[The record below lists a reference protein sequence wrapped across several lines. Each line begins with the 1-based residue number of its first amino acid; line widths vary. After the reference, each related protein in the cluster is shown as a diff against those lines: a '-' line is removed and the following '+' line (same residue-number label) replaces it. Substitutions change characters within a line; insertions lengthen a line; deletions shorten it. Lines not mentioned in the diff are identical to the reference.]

1 MLRNKLESSGLDP
14 ADGRRLGLT
23 TVNATA
29 VVELGLWKNFPK
41 SPALKIPYIDPW
53 GNVIDFARY
62 RAFREPVPKPKRWPK
77 YVQPFGSSVNAYFP
91 ALRSDWKKILQDP
104 THRLIITEGELKAAK
119 ACKEGFATLG
129 LGGVWNFRQQKV
141 FLDSLARI
149 KWEGRSVYLAY
160 DSDLA
165 TNENVERA
173 RQELANTLIS
183 HGAEVFRVDLP
194 SLTGK
199 KTGLDDFLI
208 ARGAPAFAAL
218 IEAAPPMTV
227 DWKLFYQWGE
237 TGPLLTASNVLVAL
251 RNAPEL
257 QQSVAFDEMQAGA
270 VMARTTPGDNAN
282 CFPHPASDIDV
293 ARIQVW
299 LQRDGGLT
307 KIGLEAVRTAVD
319 IYAHENS
326 FHPVRDWLAELRWD
340 GAKRLDAWLT
350 TVFGVEATS
359 YSARIGR
366 MFLIAMVAR
375 VMEPGC
381 KMDYMLVIDSA
392 QGIKKSSVFEILAG
406 EWFSDAIP
414 KLGSDEIRASMHI
427 RGKWLIEDAELAS
440 RGRSSIE
447 EVKQFISRRVERYT
461 PKHGRKEVHE
471 PRQCVFAGTTNE
483 LTYLKDE
490 TGNRRFWPVSANI
503 DEARD
508 TWLVANRDQ
517 LFAEALVAYRAKEP
531 WWPDRKF
538 EEKYIVPEQDAR
550 FSGDEWDSTIAKFL
564 DLALKH
570 PHHKIT
576 TVDALE
582 GGLGIAVK
590 DIRPGQTVKVG
601 NVIRRLGWISKCSH
615 GKRWYEPGPKVRK
628 K

>member
-1 MLRNKLESSGLDP
+1 
-14 ADGRRLGLT
+14 
-23 TVNATA
+23 
-29 VVELGLWKNFPK
+29 
-41 SPALKIPYIDPW
+41 
-53 GNVIDFARY
+53 
-62 RAFREPVPKPKRWPK
+62 
-77 YVQPFGSSVNAYFP
+77 
-91 ALRSDWKKILQDP
+91 
-104 THRLIITEGELKAAK
+104 
-119 ACKEGFATLG
+119 
-129 LGGVWNFRQQKV
+129 
-141 FLDSLARI
+141 
-149 KWEGRSVYLAY
+149 
-160 DSDLA
+160 
-165 TNENVERA
+165 
-173 RQELANTLIS
+173 
-183 HGAEVFRVDLP
+183 
-194 SLTGK
+194 
-199 KTGLDDFLI
+199 
-208 ARGAPAFAAL
+208 
-218 IEAAPPMTV
+218 MT
-227 DWKLFYQWGE
+227 
-237 TGPLLTASNVLVAL
+237 
-251 RNAPEL
+251 
-257 QQSVAFDEMQAGA
+257 
-270 VMARTTPGDNAN
+270 RTTPGDNAN
-282 CFPHPASDIDV
+282 YFPHPTSDIDV
-293 ARIQVW
+293 TRIQVW

-307 KIGLEAVRTAVD
+307 RIGLEAVRTAVD

-340 GAKRLDAWLT
+340 GTKRLDAWLT

-359 YSARIGR
+359 YSTRIGR

-461 PKHGRKEVHE
+461 PKHGRKEVYE

-508 TWLVANRDQ
+508 TWLVANRNQ

-550 FSGDEWDSTIAKFL
+550 FSGDEWDSTIATFL
-564 DLALKH
+564 DLAMKH
-570 PHHKIT
+570 PQPKIT
-576 TVDALE
+576 TIQALE

-601 NVIRRLGWISKCSH
+601 NVIRRLGWVGKCSN